1 MKQIFTYA
9 MFLLALLLSA
19 GCSEENEPDG
29 PDKPTPSGDGTSTYV
44 PIDWEQTDIQSFNP
58 ETGELSLAFTD
69 GEVPTFE
76 NGYSLLVVETD
87 TSAHIRRVM
96 QSAVSSN
103 TARLQTIG
111 ADMTELFSDTEFTIS
126 LTPSTARTE
135 TKAGTMAS
143 IDANGVLH
151 PVKIVVRAEDGSF
164 QTLYNINRQTRA
176 EDGSFI
182 DLFNISMSGMT
193 IGASSGQDAKLSW
206 DSFKQQF
213 QLKTDA
219 YFRFGEAVQEREI
232 GENLKIKVSELEACR
247 FSFDADVL
255 SEMILRA
262 EAHGEFSV
270 GFDMLKFGKFGPAL
284 LYFMTPAGIPV
295 IFTLSAEMMSDL
307 SLQGE
312 MDKVA
317 TGGVTL
323 TGGLTLGIEYD
334 GSEWK
339 PLGDARY
346 DYTPHPLELRDENKL
361 EVEVAAY
368 PKISLKLY
376 DFLGPY
382 FSPKAY
388 VNDKLASGY
397 LFGSAGDDY
406 CAWTEE
412 VSIGVKP
419 EVGLGVEFFGLEG
432 SISLPMDPWA
442 EAQLYNAPD
451 TMTLVSPASGTK
463 VEVGQPV
470 AVRFNVTRKLVGVDL
485 PATGVVVKFVSD
497 GGTVDHELAITGPLG
512 NADVQWTP
520 QEQGASL
527 RAEVYNADGK
537 VIAKATFDP
546 ETEKGIVGR
555 WQNNLG
561 LLEIEPPH
569 DWMPIENCLEL
580 RADGTFRYEHNP
592 NHTIGY
598 IPGYDGAEQIAYTI
612 GYVYKYAEGTYTYEN
627 SALRF
632 SPTTYYIH
640 TVGDQYDMS
649 GRFETSV
656 NQKVDSYSDELSGT
670 VTFEGPDSFWV
681 QTEVGP
687 FHYTRISDIQMKAA
701 QEHLSSRRTYRFE
714 QGKLVPF
721 EVK

>member
-19 GCSEENEPDG
+19 GCSEENEPEG

-58 ETGELSLAFTD
+58 ETGELALAFTD
-69 GEVPTFE
+69 GEIPTFE

-96 QSAVSSN
+96 QSAVSGN
-103 TARLQTIG
+103 TAHLQTIG

-126 LTPSTARTE
+126 LTPSAARTE

-151 PVKIVVRAEDGSF
+151 PVKIVVQAADGSV
-164 QTLYNINRQTRA
+164 QTLYDINMQTRA

-182 DLFNISMSGMT
+182 DLFNISMSGKT
-193 IGASSGQDAKLSW
+193 IGASTGQNAKLSW

-219 YFRFGEAVQEREI
+219 YFRFGEAVQEKVI
-232 GENLKIKVSELEACR
+232 DKNLKIKVSELEACR

-262 EAHGEFSV
+262 ETHGEFSI
-270 GFDMLKFGKFGPAL
+270 GLDMLKFGKFGPAL
-284 LYFMTPAGIPV
+284 FYFMTPAGIPV

-307 SLQGE
+307 SLKGE

-317 TGGVTL
+317 TGGITL
-323 TGGLTLGIEYD
+323 TGGLTLGIDYD

-397 LFGSAGDDY
+397 LFGNVGDDY
-406 CAWTEE
+406 CAWTEKLS
-412 VSIGVKP
+412 VGVKP
-419 EVGLGVEFFGLEG
+419 EIGLGVEFFGLEG
-432 SISLPMDPWA
+432 SISLPMDPLV

-451 TMTLVSPASGTK
+451 AITLVSPASGTK

-485 PATGVVVKFVSD
+485 PATGVVVKFVSE

-527 RAEVYNADGK
+527 RAEVCNADGK
-537 VIAKATFDP
+537 VILEEMFTPGMENNIIGK
-546 ETEKGIVGR
+546 
-555 WQNNLG
+555 WQRNYG
-561 LLEIEPPH
+561 TLEIDPPH
-569 DWMPIENCLEL
+569 DWKQIENCLEI
-580 RADGTFRYEHNP
+580 RADGTYQYEYNP
-592 NHTIGY
+592 QREIGY
-598 IPGYDGAEQIAYTI
+598 IPGYDHETQISYVI
-612 GYVYKYAEGTYTYEN
+612 GTVYEYAEGTYTYEN
-627 SALRF
+627 SVLSLEPTQHYKHIVGDRF
-632 SPTTYYIH
+632 SMSGVFEGH
-640 TVGDQYDMS
+640 EDDMLDMS
-649 GRFETSV
+649 DTEEMEG
-656 NQKVDSYSDELSGT
+656 K
-670 VTFEGPDSFWV
+670 VTFDGPDRFH
-681 QTEVGP
+681 VGTSTW
-687 FHYTRISDIQMKAA
+687 FTRILEGTKTKTAVDGCSKYAFQLVD
-701 QEHLSSRRTYRFE
+701 
-714 QGKLVPF
+714 GKLVPF